1 MKVTVENK
9 KGLNKDVKVF
19 VDKKTMNVY
28 MDEKYEEI
36 KGTVNLKGFR
46 PGKVPREILKR
57 QFGKAVFSEVL
68 DKVLKETST
77 KALQENKIKPAGQPK
92 LDLKTYGEDKDLE
105 YILSVTELP
114 KVELK
119 SIENIKFDEYTVK
132 IDQKETDKR
141 INDIAKNQPNFK
153 EAPET
158 TKAKKGDLVV
168 FDYNATVDEKTF
180 KGGEGKNTQLTL
192 GKDLFL
198 KGFDEQLIGVKKG
211 DEKIVDAT
219 LPENFPEK
227 EFINKKAKFKCTI
240 SAVKIPEDVKIDD
253 QFAKN
258 LGAKDLNDLKSLIT
272 KQINDEYKN
281 SLDRLTKNQILKEIE
296 KFKVS
301 EIPENLLEDEI
312 KILSQGMSEDDAK
325 KSRKNFEEVAKKRI
339 KVGLVLNEFGEQNQI
354 KVTEQELQAEVQ
366 KQIRMMPGQEK
377 MVMEFYKK
385 NPNALASLRGTV
397 YEEKILNM
405 IKEKAKPNKKEISK
419 DEAEKILKESQK
431 QQLEQERRQAEINTL
446 QQHND
451 LLAELDQAE
460 DVNRATFAFLNR
472 DDDNSVR
479 AFNEAQT
486 EISDRDIRRIDAQGL
501 YASEQLRLRSVG
513 ALRAGRAAERAAN
526 LNAMATIFS
535 ASYKATQTG

>member
-153 EAPET
+153 EASET

-227 EFINKKAKFKCTI
+227 EFINKKAKFICKI

-339 KVGLVLNEFGEQNQI
+339 KVGLILNEFGEQNQI
-354 KVTEQELQAEVQ
+354 KVTEQELQTEVQ

-431 QQLEQERRQAEINTL
+431 QQLDQEL
-446 QQHND
+446 K
-451 LLAELDQAE
+451 DQRKPEKKA
-460 DVNRATFAFLNR
+460 DVKKTA
-472 DDDNSVR
+472 DNKTKPKVKKTKSTAKKTKKV
-479 AFNEAQT
+479 
-486 EISDRDIRRIDAQGL
+486 S
-501 YASEQLRLRSVG
+501 
-513 ALRAGRAAERAAN
+513 
-526 LNAMATIFS
+526 
-535 ASYKATQTG
+535 KK